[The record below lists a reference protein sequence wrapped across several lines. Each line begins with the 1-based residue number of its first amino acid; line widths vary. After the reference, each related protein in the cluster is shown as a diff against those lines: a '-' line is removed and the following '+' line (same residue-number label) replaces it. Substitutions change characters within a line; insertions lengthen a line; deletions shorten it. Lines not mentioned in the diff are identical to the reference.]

1 MVTAKAMRFLRLKE
15 YARYP
20 CEVPLSQ
27 EQRQALSKSHI
38 TVSASQS
45 KEGTYELTPSSYVGA
60 VNVGDLSVIIR
71 PKIKIDR
78 VMFMMT
84 YAMDPENWNKDES
97 VELDPADD
105 VLEAVA
111 LSFTHRTEQAIKRGL
126 LRGYRRE
133 EDTLNTVRGQIR
145 FSDQIRRRYD
155 LPLPIELAY
164 DEYTEDIEQN
174 RLLKTAL
181 HRLSLTRIRN
191 EAIAN
196 KIRRLRPAFDMV
208 QLGLYAPAAVP
219 AIRYTRLD
227 EHYRPAV
234 ELARLIIENS
244 SLELPSSNVS
254 SRSVSSATFLVNMNL
269 VFEDFLRVALR
280 EALGLSESQWKRGQN
295 LQLDEGKR
303 INMEPDLSWW
313 PTGSSSSGSL
323 PCFVGDAKYKKLD
336 DTSFKRQGRHN
347 FRHADIYQMLAYCTA
362 AHLRSG
368 LLIYAEDG
376 DESSEPGNSG
386 KYRIKHAGITIE
398 VNSLSLSGTP
408 MNILG
413 EVGRLAERVRD
424 HAAASSL
431 KIVA

>member
-1 MVTAKAMRFLRLKE
+1 
-15 YARYP
+15 
-20 CEVPLSQ
+20 
-27 EQRQALSKSHI
+27 
-38 TVSASQS
+38 
-45 KEGTYELTPSSYVGA
+45 
-60 VNVGDLSVIIR
+60 
-71 PKIKIDR
+71 
-78 VMFMMT
+78 MFMMT
-84 YAMDPENWNKDES
+84 YAMDPKNWNKDES
-97 VELDPADD
+97 VELDRADD

-111 LSFTHRTEQAIKRGL
+111 LSFAHRTKQAINRGL

-191 EAIAN
+191 EAVAN
-196 KIRRLRPAFDMV
+196 EIRRLRPAFDMV
-208 QLGLYAPAAVP
+208 QLGLYAPGAVP

-234 ELARLIIENS
+234 ELARLIIENT
-244 SLELPSSNVS
+244 SLELPSGNASSRRVS
-254 SRSVSSATFLVNMNL
+254 SVTFLVDMNL
-269 VFEDFLRVALR
+269 VFEEFLHVALR
-280 EALGLSESQWKRGQN
+280 EALGLSESQWKHGQK
-295 LQLDEGKR
+295 LQLDENER

-313 PTGSSSSGSL
+313 PSGSGGPGSL

-336 DTSFKRQGRHN
+336 ETSFKRQRRNN

-368 LLIYAEDG
+368 LLIYAAE
-376 DESSEPGNSG
+376 ENEPGKPNKLD
-386 KYRIKHAGITIE
+386 KYRINHTGITIE
-398 VNSLSLSGTP
+398 VDSLALSGTP
-408 MNILG
+408 MNILS

-424 HAAASSL
+424 HAAASSC
-431 KIVA
+431 KVAA